1 MVVSV
6 KKINVKFDVTV
17 YINHNT
23 VLRDRKFLELCQQC
37 EVSSRFQVRRG
48 KTLADNKLVD
58 KVSRGTLA

>member
-17 YINHNT
+17 YINHYT
-23 VLRDRKFLELCQQC
+23 VVRDRKLQELCQQC

-48 KTLADNKLVD
+48 ETLADNKLVD